1 MRQYKHQ
8 QRIFLSTYVM
18 LSLFSCLVSTTI
30 PFSTFAE
37 IPHISLSAIAS
48 PKSIEPLARS
58 ISVRVLTDKGSGS
71 GVIVKKQGNNYII
84 LTNEHVIND
93 KSSRKF
99 LIVTSDGL
107 QHSAKKTPIPLNL
120 KSLDLAMLQFESNQ
134 NYTVTTIS
142 NAPIENGDIVY
153 GVGFPSWYWQN
164 NTPFSTRDWQV
175 QRAFKL
181 ASGQVEMILDKS
193 LFRGYQI
200 GYSSDIESGMS
211 GGAILNK
218 SGELIGLN
226 GRLKQPF
233 YGITTFLFADGTL
246 PTQQQ
251 FYKMN
256 QLSWGIPISSYFN
269 SLYPVK

>member
-1 MRQYKHQ
+1 MGQHKHQ
-8 QRIFLSTYVM
+8 QRTVLVTYVM

-30 PFSTFAE
+30 PFKAFAE
-37 IPHISLSAIAS
+37 IPHSSLIVNSS
-48 PKSIEPLARS
+48 SIESLARGL
-58 ISVRVLTDKGSGS
+58 SVRVLTDKGSGS

-84 LTNEHVIND
+84 LTNDHVISD
-93 KSSRKF
+93 KSNREF

-107 QHSAKKTPIPLNL
+107 QHPAQKIPIPPNL
-120 KSLDLAMLQFESNQ
+120 KSLDLAILQFQSNQ
-134 NYTVTTIS
+134 HYTVATIS
-142 NAPIENGDIVY
+142 NTPIENGDIIY

-164 NTPFSTRDWQV
+164 NTPFPTRDWQV

-181 ASGQVEMILDKS
+181 ASGQVDMILDKS

-200 GYSSDIESGMS
+200 GYTSDIESGMS
-211 GGAILNK
+211 GGAILNE
-218 SGELIGLN
+218 SGELVGLN

-233 YGITTFLFADGTL
+233 YGITTFLFVDGTL
-246 PTQQQ
+246 PSRQL

-269 SLYPVK
+269 SLYLIK